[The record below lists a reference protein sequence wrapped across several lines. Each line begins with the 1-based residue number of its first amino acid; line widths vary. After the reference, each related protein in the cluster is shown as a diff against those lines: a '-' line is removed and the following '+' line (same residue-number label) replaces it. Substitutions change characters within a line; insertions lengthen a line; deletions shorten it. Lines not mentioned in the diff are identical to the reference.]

1 MARPFEGIRIID
13 ITHVLAGP
21 FAAYQLGLM
30 GADVIKVE
38 HPDDPD
44 QSRDSGSD
52 NDLNHAGMGTGF
64 LTQGS
69 NKRAITLN
77 LKTEDGREILKKL
90 VACSDVLVENYRPGA
105 FEGLGLGYEALL
117 QVNPRLIYCSISAFG
132 QDGVRREQTA
142 YDHVIQA
149 TSGIM
154 ASTGTEEVN
163 PIKIGAPAVDYAT
176 GTMGAFALASALFQR
191 ERTGRG
197 QHIDLA
203 MLGVAMM
210 MQASLMTGYFRNG
223 SEPKPHGNKQPFATN
238 SAYDAKEGM
247 VMIGASNIR
256 QQARFWRA
264 VERPDR
270 RKTDNGAGVDAP
282 EREAAIIADII
293 KTKTADEWEVY
304 FQARHVPAARVRTM
318 AEALADPHFQTRRV
332 FHKFDSVSGI
342 DGPLGVP
349 LAAFKFAHGG
359 PSIEHPPHEMGEDTD
374 AVLGEHGYSAEDIA
388 GFRRAGVI

>member
-1 MARPFEGIRIID
+1 MTRPFEGIRIID

-21 FAAYQLGLM
+21 FATYQLAVL

-38 HPDDPD
+38 HPEEPD
-44 QSRDSGSD
+44 QSRETGTDRT
-52 NDLNHAGMGTGF
+52 LNRCNMGTSF

-69 NKRAITLN
+69 NKRSVTID
-77 LKTEDGREILKKL
+77 LKTEQGREILKRL
-90 VACSDVLVENYRPGA
+90 AARSDVLVENYRPGA
-105 FEGLGLGYEALL
+105 FEELGLGWEAMRK
-117 QVNPRLIYCSISAFG
+117 VNPRLIYCSISAFG

-154 ASTGTEEVN
+154 AATGTEEVN
-163 PIKIGAPAVDYAT
+163 PIKVGVPAVDYAT

-191 ERTGRG
+191 ERTGEG
-197 QHIDLA
+197 QYIDLA

-210 MQASLMTGYFRNG
+210 MQASLLTGYFRNG
-223 SEPKPHGNKQPFATN
+223 AEPEPHGNKQPFATN
-238 SAYDAKEGM
+238 SAYEAKEGL

-264 VERPDR
+264 VERADMI
-270 RKTDNGAGVDAP
+270 KTDNEARLDDRA
-282 EREAAIIADII
+282 REAAVIAEII
-293 KTKTADEWEVY
+293 KTKTADEWEAY

-318 AEALADPHFQTRRV
+318 AEALADPHFAGRRV
-332 FHKFDSVSGI
+332 FQHFEKVPGI
-342 DGPLGVP
+342 EGPLGVP

-359 PSIEHPPHEMGEDTD
+359 PSIEHPPHEMGQDTD
-374 AVLGEHGYSAEDIA
+374 SVLGELGYSAAEIA
-388 GFRRAGVI
+388 RLRQAHVV

>member
-1 MARPFEGIRIID
+1 M
-13 ITHVLAGP
+13 
-21 FAAYQLGLM
+21 
-30 GADVIKVE
+30 
-38 HPDDPD
+38 
-44 QSRDSGSD
+44 
-52 NDLNHAGMGTGF
+52 
-64 LTQGS
+64 
-69 NKRAITLN
+69 
-77 LKTEDGREILKKL
+77 
-90 VACSDVLVENYRPGA
+90 
-105 FEGLGLGYEALL
+105 
-117 QVNPRLIYCSISAFG
+117 
-132 QDGVRREQTA
+132 
-142 YDHVIQA
+142 IQA

-191 ERTGRG
+191 ERTGKG

-223 SEPKPHGNKQPFATN
+223 TEPKPHGNKQPYATN

-264 VERPDR
+264 VERRRHDQDR
-270 RKTDNGAGVDAP
+270 QRGARSSDR

-318 AEALADPHFQTRRV
+318 AEALADPHFEGPPRLPPLRRGARA
-332 FHKFDSVSGI
+332 STARSA
-342 DGPLGVP
+342 VP

-359 PSIEHPPHEMGEDTD
+359 PSIEQPPHEMGADTD
-374 AVLGEHGYSAEDIA
+374 AVLGELGYDGARHRAAARGAGDLSGALWRDVQANAVQQAVDSRGTVNRRRSAEVCA
-388 GFRRAGVI
+388 GKLGVWL

>member
-1 MARPFEGIRIID
+1 MTRPFEGIRIID

-21 FAAYQLGLM
+21 FAAYQLAVL
-30 GADVIKVE
+30 GAEVIKVE
-38 HPDDPD
+38 HPDEPD
-44 QSRDSGSD
+44 QSREGGTDRA
-52 NDLNHAGMGTGF
+52 LNHAHMGTSF

-69 NKRAITLN
+69 NKRSITLD
-77 LKTEDGREILKKL
+77 LKQEAGREVLRRL
-90 VACSDVLVENYRPGA
+90 VARADVLVENYRPGA
-105 FEGLGLGYEALL
+105 FEALGLGYEALL
-117 QVNPRLIYCSISAFG
+117 KINPRLIYCSISAFG

-176 GTMGAFALASALFQR
+176 GTMGAFALAAALFQR
-191 ERTGRG
+191 ERTGKG

-210 MQASLMTGYFRNG
+210 MQASLMAGYFRNG

-238 SAYDAKEGM
+238 SAYDAKNGM

-264 VERPDR
+264 VERPDMI
-270 RKTDNGAGVDAP
+270 KSDNEARIDDR
-282 EREAAIIADII
+282 EREARIIADII

-318 AEALADPHFQTRRV
+318 VDALADPHFKERRV
-332 FHKFDSVSGI
+332 FHKFDSAPGV
-342 DGPLGVP
+342 DGPFGVP

-359 PSIEHPPHEMGEDTD
+359 PSIETPPRQMGADNE
-374 AVLGEHGYSAEDIA
+374 AVLAELGYAAGEIA
-388 GFRRAGVI
+388 ALRAAQVI